1 MHLKTEYLQLLYPM
15 VWSLGILNS
24 EKNRYAE
31 IFIQND
37 GINTILKL
45 VEQYGLLADEFDE
58 ELESVVTY
66 TFTSSCYDQDR
77 EYQTLKPIM
86 QYL

>member
-1 MHLKTEYLQLLYPM
+1 M

-31 IFIQND
+31 IFMAEN
-37 GINTILKL
+37 GINIILKL
-45 VEQYGLLADEFDE
+45 VEQYGILADEFDE

-66 TFTSSCYDQDR
+66 TFTSSCYD
-77 EYQTLKPIM
+77 
-86 QYL
+86 